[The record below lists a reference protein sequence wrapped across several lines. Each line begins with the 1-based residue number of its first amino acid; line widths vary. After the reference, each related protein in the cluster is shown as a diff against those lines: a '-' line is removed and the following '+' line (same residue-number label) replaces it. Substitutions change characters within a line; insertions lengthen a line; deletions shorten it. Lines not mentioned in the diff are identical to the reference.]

1 MFKEDLLETSEK
13 IQYNIFKKVYVNN
26 GKINKNDLCSDLNIS
41 LPTLKTHLKKIEY
54 LLNKYYKSKVKYPL
68 QRTLFF

>member
-26 GKINKNDLCSDLNIS
+26 GKISKNNLCNELNIS
-41 LPTLKTHLKKIEY
+41 LPTLKIKKK
-54 LLNKYYKSKVKYPL
+54 N
-68 QRTLFF
+68 

>member
-26 GKINKNDLCSDLNIS
+26 GKISKNNLCNELNIS
-41 LPTLKTHLKKIEY
+41 LPTLKNHLKKLKTY
-54 LLNKYYKSKVKYPL
+54 
-68 QRTLFF
+68 